1 MLWDFLASPPFHSAV
16 SQSLHPPVSTRHVYE
31 SLPLFST
38 PHPLFLLPLSLS
50 NVYSSAKEASGEGG
64 SPHFRQTEEGG
75 GFGICRDSDRRK
87 ERLLSPPI
95 SQCNKMR
102 QLPQNSVEFIFFC
115 WKLGSGHLNA
125 RAEGSRKGEKEEARI
140 LSPSSPAKRRVAAPS
155 AVGGEGAIEQ
165 AGAVQEGGRRRRKKT
180 LFCASFTCAYDD
192 DSVLVG
198 GERREEERDI
208 FPLLSRFPQF
218 LATNIRWK
226 TKCRLYP
233 TTLHIYRR
241 LLLFVFGDITQAGEK
256 VLFLFLCGA
265 CVYVCRKGEEKEEI
279 LLRRRRKKKI

>member
-115 WKLGSGHLNA
+115 WKLSSGHLNA
-125 RAEGSRKGEKEEARI
+125 RAEGSRRG
-140 LSPSSPAKRRVAAPS
+140 KRRSAHTFPFFPS
-155 AVGGEGAIEQ
+155 QTASG
-165 AGAVQEGGRRRRKKT
+165 GAVRRWRGRGDRAGG
-180 LFCASFTCAYDD
+180 
-192 DSVLVG
+192 G
-198 GERREEERDI
+198 G
-208 FPLLSRFPQF
+208 
-218 LATNIRWK
+218 A
-226 TKCRLYP
+226 
-233 TTLHIYRR
+233 
-241 LLLFVFGDITQAGEK
+241 
-256 VLFLFLCGA
+256 
-265 CVYVCRKGEEKEEI
+265 
-279 LLRRRRKKKI
+279 RRRKKKKEENAFLCFLHLRLRR